1 MKYEWSFTTYGECD
15 NISEIPEGAIVEFI
29 EGEVCVGQCERCGD
43 YLSESDSYISDEEG
57 CLTCYDCMLEL
68 SMSKE

>member
-1 MKYEWSFTTYGECD
+1 MKYEWSLTTYGECD

-43 YLSESDSYISDEEG
+43 YMSEDEVYTTDDDG
-57 CLTCYDCMLEL
+57 CMICYDCVKEL
-68 SMSKE
+68 SISKE